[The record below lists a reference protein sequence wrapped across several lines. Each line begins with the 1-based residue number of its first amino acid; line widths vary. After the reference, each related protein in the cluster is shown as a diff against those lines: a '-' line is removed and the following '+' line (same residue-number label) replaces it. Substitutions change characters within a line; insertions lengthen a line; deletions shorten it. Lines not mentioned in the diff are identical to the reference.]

1 MSSTS
6 SLDRSPAFAPPTRGV
21 TVVGL
26 IMAVWC
32 AGFAAISI
40 WFEVTD
46 HFGTGEYA
54 DHASG
59 LSVLNWIVTAIKVV
73 GATVA
78 LLAISRRPMLLTPR
92 TVGTLLWAG
101 FATTTVYVLGSL
113 LQAALMMTGLSGDAD
128 RITASS
134 VAYVLLFI
142 VAAAGFGV
150 LAFSFAHRADLGK
163 REMLLGA
170 FGAPIVLGG
179 VLIVVPTIL
188 AAVGLLP
195 VGGQG

>member
-1 MSSTS
+1 MSSTT
-6 SLDRSPAFAPPTRGV
+6 SLDRSPALAPPTRGV

-26 IMAVWC
+26 AVAVWC

-46 HFGTGEYA
+46 YFGTGEYA

-59 LSVLNWIVTAIKVV
+59 LSVVNWIVTAIKVV

-78 LLAISRRPMLLTPR
+78 LLAIARRPRLLTPR

-113 LQAALMMTGLSGDAD
+113 LQAALMLTGLSGDAEE
-128 RITASS
+128 ITGAS

-150 LAFSFAHRADLGK
+150 LAFSYARRAELGR

-170 FGAPIVLGG
+170 FGAPVVLGG
-179 VLIVVPTIL
+179 VLVVIPTIL
-188 AAVGLLP
+188 AAAGLLP
-195 VGGQG
+195 VSGQG